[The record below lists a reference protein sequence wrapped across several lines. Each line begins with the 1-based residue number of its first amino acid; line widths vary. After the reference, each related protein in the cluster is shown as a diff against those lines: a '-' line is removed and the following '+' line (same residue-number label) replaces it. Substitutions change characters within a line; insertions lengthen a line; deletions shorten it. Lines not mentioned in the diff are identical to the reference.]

1 MRCINRISFDCFEE
15 IVARNMDFEG
25 ESVEGS
31 ERKEESCRQ
40 SFCFLGKTHCH
51 EQNVARNMN
60 VNGASGKVSERKNI
74 LFETG

>member
-1 MRCINRISFDCFEE
+1 
-15 IVARNMDFEG
+15 MDFEG

-31 ERKEESCRQ
+31 ERKEESYRKV
-40 SFCFLGKTHCH
+40 FRENTYCH

-60 VNGASGKVSERKNI
+60 VNGASGEISERNNV